1 MSLEKKKPIKERDYC
16 GLLIKLKGYKDTEK
30 DKKSLSKQITVIY
43 LIEIK
48 LKQQIHTNVP
58 DIEI

>member
-1 MSLEKKKPIKERDYC
+1 MSLEKKKQIKERDYC
-16 GLLIKLKGYKDTEK
+16 GLLIKLKGYNDTEK